1 VINIKP
7 KKFKVH
13 SLTGRITPLLIM
25 DAWKAVK
32 RNKGAHG
39 IDGIT
44 IQTYG
49 ENLASNLQKLMVD
62 LKTRDGFHSLPL
74 RRVYIPKGNT
84 GDFRP
89 LGIPTINIRIAQ
101 EIIRKL
107 IEPIFE
113 PQFHDHSYGF
123 RPGRGCHQAVAKVIE
138 YTRNG
143 FKYVV
148 DVDIKGFF
156 DNLDHDLIM
165 TSLRAEIADGNIL
178 DIIEK
183 FLRSGVSEDGKI
195 TETTR
200 GAPQG
205 GVISPLIANVVLNH
219 LDWHLDANGIQHV
232 RYADDFVIL
241 CKSKQEAE
249 NALIFVKQALEDL
262 KLECSPEKTKI
273 TSLKDG
279 FQFLGFNICEKSIT
293 MRQKSR
299 EKFEDKIRSLTIRS
313 HNFEDSMIKELNCVI
328 RGTINYFCTYFS
340 SVMRYFID
348 VGKWVRMRLRS
359 MKYKSISKIN
369 NTRCKTK
376 ILEKRGLLNIRTLC
390 QHARERWKYSLR
402 GKQMGVAHR

>member
-13 SLTGRITPLLIM
+13 SLTGRITHSLIV

-44 IQTYG
+44 IRTYE
-49 ENLASNLQKLMVD
+49 ENLAVNLQKLMVD
-62 LKTRDGFHSLPL
+62 LKTREGFHCPPL

-84 GDFRP
+84 GDLRP
-89 LGIPTINIRIAQ
+89 LGIPTINTRIAQ

-113 PQFHDHSYGF
+113 PQFHDQSYGF
-123 RPGRGCHQAVAKVIE
+123 RPGRGCHQAVAKVVE
-138 YTRNG
+138 YTSNG

-156 DNLDHDLIM
+156 DNLDHEIIM

-195 TETTR
+195 IKTVR
-200 GAPQG
+200 GTPQG

-219 LDWHLDANGIQHV
+219 LDWHLDANGYQHV
-232 RYADDFVIL
+232 RYADDLVIL
-241 CKSKQEAE
+241 CKSKEEAE
-249 NALIFVKQALEDL
+249 DALIFVKQALADL
-262 KLECSPEKTKI
+262 KLECSPVKTKI
-273 TSLKDG
+273 ASLKDG
-279 FQFLGFNICEKSIT
+279 FQFLGFDICEGSIS

-299 EKFEDKIRSLTIRS
+299 EKFEDKIRRLTIRS
-313 HNFEDSMIKELNCVI
+313 HNFEDSVIEKLNSVI
-328 RGTINYFCTYFS
+328 RGTINYFCTGFSTVRKYFT
-340 SVMRYFID
+340 D
-348 VGKWVRMRLRS
+348 TEKWIRMRLRS
-359 MKYKSISKIN
+359 MKYKCIGKIN
-369 NTRCKTK
+369 NMRCKNK
-376 ILEKRGLLNIRTLC
+376 ILAKRGLLNIRNLC
-390 QHARERWKYSLR
+390 QRAKERWTYSPR
-402 GKQMGVAHR
+402 GKQIGAAHR

>member
-1 VINIKP
+1 
-7 KKFKVH
+7 VH
-13 SLTGRITPLLIM
+13 SLTGRITQKLVM
-25 DAWKAVK
+25 EAWKAVK

-44 IQTYG
+44 IQTYE
-49 ENLASNLQKLMVD
+49 ENLDANLQKLMVD
-62 LKTRDGFHSLPL
+62 LKTRGNFICPPL

-84 GDFRP
+84 GDLRP
-89 LGIPTINIRIAQ
+89 LGIPTINTRIAQ

-123 RPGRGCHQAVAKVIE
+123 RPCRGCHQAVAKVNE

-143 FKYVV
+143 YKYVV

-156 DNLDHDLIM
+156 DNLDHGIIM

-195 TETTR
+195 TKTVR
-200 GAPQG
+200 GTPQG

-219 LDWHLDANGIQHV
+219 LDWQLDANGYQHI

-241 CKSKQEAE
+241 CKSQQEAE
-249 NALIFVKQALEDL
+249 NALVFVKQLLEEL
-262 KLECSPEKTKI
+262 KLECSPGKTKI
-273 TSLKDG
+273 ASLKEG
-279 FQFLGFNICEKSIT
+279 FQFLGFDIRQGSIT

-299 EKFEDKIRSLTIRS
+299 EKFEEKIRSLTIRS
-313 HNFEDSMIKELNCVI
+313 HNLEDSVFAKLNSVI
-328 RGTINYFCTYFS
+328 RGTINYFCTNFS
-340 SVMRYFID
+340 AVTRYFTDIE
-348 VGKWVRMRLRS
+348 KWVRMRLRS
-359 MKYKSISKIN
+359 MKYKCISKLN
-369 NTRCKTK
+369 NTKCKNK
-376 ILEKRGLLNIRTLC
+376 ILEKRGLPNIRFLC
-390 QHARERWKYSLR
+390 KRAKERLKYPLR
-402 GKQMGVAHR
+402 GQQMGDAH